1 MPEWL
6 IKLTLGP
13 LLLVQGWHT
22 RRVTPRLPEAAGE
35 RSGEQGSGPY
45 LRLLIA
51 GDSSAAGVGVAHQ
64 HDALAGQLA
73 AELATDFRL
82 GWRLI
87 AQSGVDT
94 PQLTALLQSRA
105 AESFDAVV
113 LSIGVNDVTGGCSP
127 KAWRQAMQQLLQLL
141 RSRFGVRQLVLL
153 RVPPMHVFTGLPQPL
168 RWYMGY
174 RARRFNLQLE
184 ALVAEY
190 PDCLLSEE
198 LTLAG
203 PLLAADGFHPGALI
217 YKRWAAVI
225 ADLLR
230 HCRK

>member
-1 MPEWL
+1 MLDETAERVIARMRPHARS
-6 IKLTLGP
+6 
-13 LLLVQGWHT
+13 LLLPTGVLWG
-22 RRVTPRLPEAAGE
+22 AAFL
-35 RSGEQGSGPY
+35 STF
-45 LRLLIA
+45 LL
-51 GDSSAAGVGVAHQ
+51 GRMEWVP
-64 HDALAGQLA
+64 
-73 AELATDFRL
+73 
-82 GWRLI
+82 W
-87 AQSGVDT
+87 
-94 PQLTALLQSRA
+94 
-105 AESFDAVV
+105 DAVV

-153 RVPPMHVFTGLPQPL
+153 RVPPMHAFTGLPQPL